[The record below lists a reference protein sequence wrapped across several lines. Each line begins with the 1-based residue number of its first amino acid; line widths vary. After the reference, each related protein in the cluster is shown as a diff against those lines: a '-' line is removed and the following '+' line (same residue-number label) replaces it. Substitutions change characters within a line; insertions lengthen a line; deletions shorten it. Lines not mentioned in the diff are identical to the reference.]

1 MLIYTI
7 IRRIYMYILCPYFNK
22 TGENR
27 GTFFKIQN
35 RNYPKKLA
43 NKRLSSHDIRL
54 MPFFQTQLLTNRGVQ
69 QGVQQGVHNYAGE
82 RAELCRSVQNC
93 AELCRTVQ
101 NCEDERR
108 WVQPSAEMCRTV
120 QTVQSV
126 QSVQTAQ
133 NCAGECSRV
142 QNCADCAELCIWTKM
157 NV

>member
-1 MLIYTI
+1 
-7 IRRIYMYILCPYFNK
+7 MYILCPYFNK

-69 QGVQQGVHNYAGE
+69 QGVQ
-82 RAELCRSVQNC
+82 NC

-101 NCEDERR
+101 
-108 WVQPSAEMCRTV
+108 TV
-120 QTVQSV
+120 QTVQTV
-126 QSVQTAQ
+126 HTVQ
-133 NCAGECSRV
+133 NCAGERR
-142 QNCADCAELCIWTKM
+142 
-157 NV
+157 

>member
-1 MLIYTI
+1 
-7 IRRIYMYILCPYFNK
+7 MYILCPYFNK

-69 QGVQQGVHNYAGE
+69 QGVQNCADC
-82 RAELCRSVQNC
+82 ADCADC

-101 NCEDERR
+101 TVQVNADERR
-108 WVQPSAEMCRTV
+108 
-120 QTVQSV
+120 
-126 QSVQTAQ
+126 
-133 NCAGECSRV
+133 
-142 QNCADCAELCIWTKM
+142 
-157 NV
+157 